1 MNCEIKNINLL
12 FDGRLLNNSSIGR
25 AFRSDIYSGAKN
37 LIQTLGKI
45 PLVSLYV
52 YLPSKDENSTQQL
65 RKLFENPKFEVLSD
79 NDDLSKINAFFSP
92 AESKPQILEQY
103 PKISCYTVL
112 HDIIPLSSSSHFGE
126 ATDGW
131 FSKLIDSLN
140 SDDYYFSGSDST
152 IKDFLRYFPQINPNN
167 IQVIPVPTD
176 RKYSPISWEK
186 AADIIVNKMIEVE
199 RKKSTQPCVTIITE
213 TYNLIDQKRKDW
225 FIQNLQS
232 VKSQTYPNIE
242 HIIIDGAST
251 DGTIEILEEYQ
262 NKGWI
267 KYYSEPDAGIYD
279 AMNKGILRANGKY
292 VVCLNSDDFYCEEK
306 AVEWLVAKAEETDA
320 DAVCASANALKDEK
334 FVAFW
339 PATDTNGLIFG
350 AMACHQTFLIK
361 TSVMKELG
369 LYDLK
374 YKTSSD
380 TGFMYKMLNANK
392 KFAIINPVIVGY
404 RIGGFSEDSAAVEKD
419 VKASLYEAYG
429 QYHGL
434 SCHDCDQLVRYRF
447 LNLPIDKAI
456 DLGTKLISTGNSFW
470 IKQYFSRLLA
480 KALDCVQIL
489 SNNSCFV
496 SRKRI
501 YRLFG
506 VLPILKVKR
515 NNNKAEL
522 RLFCF
527 IPFLKI
533 KKRNG
538 NDTRVYLF
546 NFVPILRFKKTNKH
560 EYINLFNFIPLIRSN
575 R

>member
-12 FDGRLLNNSSIGR
+12 FDGRLFKSGLVGCVSR
-25 AFRSDIYSGAKN
+25 PDICGVAKN
-37 LIQTLGKI
+37 LVQALGKI

-52 YLPSKDENSTQQL
+52 YLPTKDKNLTQRL
-65 RKLFENPKFEVLSD
+65 RESLEGLKFEILSD

-103 PKISCYTVL
+103 PKISCYIVL
-112 HDIIPLSSSSHFGE
+112 HDVIPLSFPSHFCEVTG
-126 ATDGW
+126 GW

-140 SDDYYFSGSDST
+140 NDDYYFSGSDST

-167 IQVIPVPTD
+167 IQVIPLPID
-176 RKYSPISWEK
+176 SKYSPISWEK
-186 AADIIVNKMIEVE
+186 AVNIIVNKMIEVE
-199 RKKSTQPCVTIITE
+199 RKKSSQPCVTIITA
-213 TYNLIDQKRKDW
+213 TYNLIEQKRKNW

-242 HIIIDGAST
+242 HIIIDGASI

-279 AMNKGILRANGKY
+279 AMNKGISKANGKY

-306 AVEWLVAKAEETDA
+306 AVEWLVAKAEETNA

-350 AMACHQTFLIK
+350 TMACHQTFLIK
-361 TSVMKELG
+361 ASVMKELG

-392 KFAIINPVIVGY
+392 KFAIVDPVIVGY
-404 RIGGFSEDSAAVEKD
+404 RIGGFSKDTAAIDKD

-429 QYHGL
+429 KYHGL
-434 SCHDCDQLVRYRF
+434 SCYDCSQLVRYRF
-447 LNLPIDKAI
+447 LNLPIGEAI
-456 DLGTKLISTGNSFW
+456 ELGTKLISTGNSFW

-480 KALDCVQIL
+480 
-489 SNNSCFV
+489 N

-506 VLPILKVKR
+506 IFPILKVKR
-515 NNNKAEL
+515 NNDKAEL

-533 KKRNG
+533 EKRNK

-546 NFVPILRFKKTNKH
+546 NFIPILRFRKTNKH
-560 EYINLFNFIPLIRSN
+560 EYINLFDFIPLIRGN